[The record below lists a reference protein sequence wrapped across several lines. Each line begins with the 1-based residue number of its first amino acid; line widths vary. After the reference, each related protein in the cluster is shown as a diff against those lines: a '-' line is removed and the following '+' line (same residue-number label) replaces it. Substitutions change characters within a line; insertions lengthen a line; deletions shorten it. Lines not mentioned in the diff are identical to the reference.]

1 MSTSI
6 RPLDIPLPS
15 DQNLY
20 AASADG
26 INNFHGNLKAEGAT
40 GGTQTPP
47 AGPKK
52 EDNETPVLAKPSGTA
67 FEPLVNLTPPSFG
80 ASLLSLITTMSAE
93 QRQMTREQKIQQT
106 EAQVAN
112 IEEQAKTMKS
122 KAITQLCLGIVT
134 GAVSIAQG
142 VTAAAMTGK
151 GINEITAKYGAGK
164 TADGTTLT
172 RNNAEMLLN
181 SKVQAASGSF
191 GGVSNMMNS
200 ITQAVGGLY
209 DSEITELQANQER
222 MKAMQESLDSLEQSL
237 KETIQKALQTQNAIQ
252 ENMNQ
257 TRTKILG

>member
-6 RPLDIPLPS
+6 RPIDIKAPT
-15 DQNLY
+15 DQLY
-20 AASADG
+20 AG
-26 INNFHGNLKAEGAT
+26 TVEGTNITGNLKANGPNANSE
-40 GGTQTPP
+40 TPP
-47 AGPKK
+47 ADPKK
-52 EDNETPVLAKPSGTA
+52 ESNETPELAKPNNTSLA
-67 FEPLVNLTPPSFG
+67 PLVNFTPPSFG

-112 IEEQAKTMKS
+112 IQEQAKEMKN
-122 KAITQLCLGIVT
+122 KAITQLCLGVVAGTLSIV
-134 GAVSIAQG
+134 QG
-142 VTAAAMTGK
+142 VVSNAMTIK
-151 GINEITAKYGAGK
+151 GVRDIRNTYGVGK
-164 TADGTTLT
+164 TAENTTMT

-181 SKVQAASGSF
+181 AKVQATSSSI
-191 GGVSNMMNS
+191 GGVSSVMNS
-200 ITQAVGGLY
+200 ITQAVGGIF
-209 DSEITELQANQER
+209 DSEITELQADQER